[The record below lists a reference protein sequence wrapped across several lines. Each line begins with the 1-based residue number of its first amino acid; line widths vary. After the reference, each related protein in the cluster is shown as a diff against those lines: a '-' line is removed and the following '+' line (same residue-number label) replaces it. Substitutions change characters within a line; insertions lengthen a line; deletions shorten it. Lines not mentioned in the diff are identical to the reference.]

1 MFMLPGPNFLTHPAS
16 LVPPPLPKPCGRLSR
31 KKEKKIPRVQ
41 TARVARGKRTR
52 TGRRRCS
59 RTPAAQVRM
68 SLILGLG
75 FGRFGGRAAAAAP
88 PGHARLVSLPPPL
101 PNRSPP
107 LPAPSSLDGQAAAL
121 RALRRATARPA
132 RSHCRPPRAWCRQ
145 GRLRPVQAT
154 ALRAPRGAPAG
165 RRPTRRARITSSRS
179 PPCAPRGAHIS
190 SRPPAACHCRRSVWI

>member
-107 LPAPSSLDGQAAAL
+107 LPAPSSLDGQA
-121 RALRRATARPA
+121 
-132 RSHCRPPRAWCRQ
+132 
-145 GRLRPVQAT
+145 T